1 MENKGRDD
9 KGRFVKGNQEGFNST
24 EVAREMQLKSAQQR
38 VENNLSKKRG
48 AELVRAILELKVSDP
63 EILAKMMKTGIA
75 KDEISHELA
84 CTVRQVEK
92 AIRKGDTKAYLAVM
106 KMAGYDKTEINVNAK
121 GAVIFLPKD
130 EIEGIQ
136 ELAKR

>member
-1 MENKGRDD
+1 METRRDD

-24 EVAREMQLKSAQQR
+24 ERAREMQLKSAQQR
-38 VENNLSKKRG
+38 VENNLAKKRG
-48 AELVRAILELKVSDP
+48 AELVRALLELNVSDP
-63 EILAKMMKTGIA
+63 EILAMMMKAGFA
-75 KDEISHELA
+75 KDVIKYELA
-84 CTVRQVEK
+84 CTVRQMEK
-92 AIRKGDTKAYLAVM
+92 AIRKGDTNAYLAVM

>member
-1 MENKGRDD
+1 MKNEGRDD

-38 VENNLSKKRG
+38 VENNLAKKRG
-48 AELVRAILELKVSDP
+48 AELVRALLELNVSDP
-63 EILAKMMKTGIA
+63 EILAMMMKAGFA
-75 KDEISHELA
+75 KDVIKYELA
-84 CTVRQVEK
+84 CTVRQMEK

>member
-24 EVAREMQLKSAQQR
+24 ERAREMQLKSAQQR
-38 VENNLSKKRG
+38 VENNLAKARG
-48 AELVRAILELKVSDP
+48 AELARALLELKVSDP
-63 EILAKMMKTGIA
+63 EILAMMMKAGFA
-75 KDEISHELA
+75 KDVIKYELA
-84 CTVRQVEK
+84 CTVRQMEK
-92 AIRKGDTKAYLAVM
+92 AIRKGDTNAYLAVM

-121 GAVIFLPKD
+121 GTVIFLPKD

>member
-24 EVAREMQLKSAQQR
+24 ERAREMQLKSAQQR
-38 VENNLSKKRG
+38 VENNLAKKRG
-48 AELVRAILELKVSDP
+48 AELVRALLELNVSDP
-63 EILAKMMKTGIA
+63 EILAMMMKAGFA
-75 KDEISHELA
+75 KDVIKYELA
-84 CTVRQVEK
+84 CTVRQMEK
-92 AIRKGDTKAYLAVM
+92 AIRKGDTNAYLAVM

>member
-1 MENKGRDD
+1 MKNEGRDD

-24 EVAREMQLKSAQQR
+24 ERAREMQLKSAQQR
-38 VENNLSKKRG
+38 VENNLAKKRG
-48 AELVRAILELKVSDP
+48 AELVRALLELNVSDP
-63 EILAKMMKTGIA
+63 EILAMMMKAGFA
-75 KDEISHELA
+75 KDVIKYELA
-84 CTVRQVEK
+84 CTVRQMEK
-92 AIRKGDTKAYLAVM
+92 AIRKGDTNAYLAVM

-121 GAVIFLPKD
+121 GTVIFLPKD

>member
-1 MENKGRDD
+1 MKNKGRDD

-24 EVAREMQLKSAQQR
+24 ERAREMQLKSAQQR
-38 VENNLSKKRG
+38 VENNLAKKRG
-48 AELVRAILELKVSDP
+48 AELVRALLELNVSDP
-63 EILAKMMKTGIA
+63 EILAMMMKAGFA
-75 KDEISHELA
+75 KDVIKYELA
-84 CTVRQVEK
+84 CTVRQMEK
-92 AIRKGDTKAYLAVM
+92 AIRKGDTNAYLAVM

-121 GAVIFLPKD
+121 GTVMFLPKD

>member
-1 MENKGRDD
+1 MKNEGRDD

-38 VENNLSKKRG
+38 VENNLAKKRG
-48 AELVRAILELKVSDP
+48 AELVRALLELNVSDP
-63 EILAKMMKTGIA
+63 EILAMMMKAGFA
-75 KDEISHELA
+75 KDVIKYELA
-84 CTVRQVEK
+84 CTVRQMEK
-92 AIRKGDTKAYLAVM
+92 AIRKGDTNAYLAVM

>member
-1 MENKGRDD
+1 MKNEGRDD

-24 EVAREMQLKSAQQR
+24 ERAREMQLKSAQQR
-38 VENNLSKKRG
+38 VENNLAKKRG
-48 AELVRAILELKVSDP
+48 AELVRALLELNVSDP
-63 EILAKMMKTGIA
+63 EILAMMMKAGFA
-75 KDEISHELA
+75 KDVIKYELA
-84 CTVRQVEK
+84 CTVRQMEK
-92 AIRKGDTKAYLAVM
+92 AIRKGDTNAYLAVM

>member
-1 MENKGRDD
+1 MKNEGRDD
-9 KGRFVKGNQEGFNST
+9 KGRFVEGNQEGFNST

-38 VENNLSKKRG
+38 VENNLAKKRG

-63 EILAKMMKTGIA
+63 EILAKVMKAGFA
-75 KDEISHELA
+75 KDVIKYELA
-84 CTVRQVEK
+84 CTVRQMEK
-92 AIRKGDTKAYLAVM
+92 AIRKGDTNAYLAVM

>member
-1 MENKGRDD
+1 MKNEGRDD

-24 EVAREMQLKSAQQR
+24 ERAREMQLKSAQQR
-38 VENNLSKKRG
+38 VENNLAKARG
-48 AELVRAILELKVSDP
+48 AELARALLELNVSDP
-63 EILAKMMKTGIA
+63 EILAMMMKAGFA
-75 KDEISHELA
+75 KDVIKYELA
-84 CTVRQVEK
+84 CTVRQMEK
-92 AIRKGDTKAYLAVM
+92 AIRKGDTNAYLAVM

-121 GAVIFLPKD
+121 GTVIFLPKD

>member
-1 MENKGRDD
+1 MKNEGRDD

-24 EVAREMQLKSAQQR
+24 ERAREMQLKSAQQR
-38 VENNLSKKRG
+38 VENNLAKKRG
-48 AELVRAILELKVSDP
+48 AELVRALLELNVSDP
-63 EILAKMMKTGIA
+63 EILAMMMKAGFA
-75 KDEISHELA
+75 KDVIKYELA
-84 CTVRQVEK
+84 CDVRQIEK

-106 KMAGYDKTEINVNAK
+106 KKAGYDKTEINVNAK